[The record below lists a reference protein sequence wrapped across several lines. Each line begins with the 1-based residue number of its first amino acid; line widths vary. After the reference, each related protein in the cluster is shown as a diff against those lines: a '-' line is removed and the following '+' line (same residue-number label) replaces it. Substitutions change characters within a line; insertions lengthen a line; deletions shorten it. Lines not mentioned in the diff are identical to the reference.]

1 VTPVTGVGTPLATGL
16 QSAATGATGGVPA
29 FVGVTALVLTGFL
42 VLAGLSQRVVDDVEE
57 SPSAASTGDVRG
69 LSPADG
75 SHDAPPA
82 GEERNAMPAEEARD
96 ASPAEVERNTP
107 RAEAD
112 REPVSVGADPDAP
125 PADGERTDRLSA
137 DGAPG
142 HARSG
147 RGRFDGPGVD
157 AGPAAASPVREP
169 PSMESLS
176 PAALLANVALTQ
188 GLFGGVLAAAAWF
201 FQVPGVAL
209 GLSGGRVEGVAAVG
223 VGLAFGAVLWV
234 GNELAGA
241 LADAAGAAYDEGLRR
256 ALAPTD
262 ARGWAVLL
270 GGVLPVIALVEEFL
284 FRAAAVGAASSLAGG
299 AWALAAVSSLAFALG
314 HGAQG
319 RAGVAV
325 TGALGFVLAAGFILS
340 GSFLVVVVAHYVVNA
355 LEFLVHERLGLPD
368 PIWS

>member
-1 VTPVTGVGTPLATGL
+1 
-16 QSAATGATGGVPA
+16 
-29 FVGVTALVLTGFL
+29 
-42 VLAGLSQRVVDDVEE
+42 
-57 SPSAASTGDVRG
+57 
-69 LSPADG
+69 
-75 SHDAPPA
+75 
-82 GEERNAMPAEEARD
+82 MPAEEARD

-147 RGRFDGPGVD
+147 RGRFDGPGAD

-262 ARGWAVLL
+262 ARQPQRHPRYLEEPRRGREDAPEQPLCERDVRQQRRRRQRLHRRRFAN
-270 GGVLPVIALVEEFL
+270 GTGRRRPRIDSRTVE
-284 FRAAAVGAASSLAGG
+284 ASSP
-299 AWALAAVSSLAFALG
+299 
-314 HGAQG
+314 
-319 RAGVAV
+319 RPGVARRAV
-325 TGALGFVLAAGFILS
+325 
-340 GSFLVVVVAHYVVNA
+340 
-355 LEFLVHERLGLPD
+355 RR
-368 PIWS
+368 

>member
-1 VTPVTGVGTPLATGL
+1 MTGVGVPLATAL
-16 QSAATGATGGVPA
+16 QSAATGANGGVPA
-29 FVGVTALVLTGFL
+29 FVGATALVLTGFL
-42 VLAGLSQRVVDDVEE
+42 VLARLSQRVVDDVGDA
-57 SPSAASTGDVRG
+57 PAAASAGEARDV
-69 LSPADG
+69 SPADG
-75 SHDAPPA
+75 PHDAPPA
-82 GEERNAMPAEEARD
+82 GEKHNPVRAEE
-96 ASPAEVERNTP
+96 EHG
-107 RAEAD
+107 
-112 REPVSVGADPDAP
+112 PVPTEETRDAP

-157 AGPAAASPVREP
+157 ASPAARSVREP

-209 GLSGGRVEGVAAVG
+209 GLSGGRVEGIAAVG

-284 FRAAAVGAASSLAGG
+284 FRAAAVGAASSLTGG

>member
-1 VTPVTGVGTPLATGL
+1 MTPRPPAAVRGRNDFRGPIPNATVTPVTGVGCPLTVPL
-16 QSAATGATGGVPA
+16 QSSATGATGGVPA

-42 VLAGLSQRVVDDVEE
+42 VLARLSQRVVDDVDDAPAGE
-57 SPSAASTGDVRG
+57 ARDV
-69 LSPADG
+69 SPADG
-75 SHDAPPA
+75 PHDPTSAGAERDTPP
-82 GEERNAMPAEEARD
+82 
-96 ASPAEVERNTP
+96 V
-107 RAEAD
+107 EAD
-112 REPVSVGADPDAP
+112 REPVSVGAEPDAP
-125 PADGERTDRLSA
+125 PADGERAERLSA

-142 HARSG
+142 QVRSG
-147 RGRFDGPGVD
+147 RGPSDRPGVD
-157 AGPAAASPVREP
+157 ASPAVRSVRES

-201 FQVPGVAL
+201 FQVPGTAL

-270 GGVLPVIALVEEFL
+270 GGVLPVIAVVEEFL

-299 AWALAAVSSLAFALG
+299 AWALAVVSSLAFALG

-319 RAGVAV
+319 RAGVVV
-325 TGALGFVLAAGFILS
+325 TGALGFVLAAGFVLT
-340 GSFLVVVVAHYVVNA
+340 GSLLVVVVAHYAVNA
-355 LEFLVHERLGLPD
+355 LEFLVHEAAGVDRLR
-368 PIWS
+368 